1 MTKKGWYGIATI
13 IGLIIVAAAVWYFSS
28 YFNLETAQHIREYL
42 HNLMVNHYWQLSIGF
57 LIFYTAAISIG
68 LPAVIPL
75 TLLAGYLFGIVIG
88 FIYAEIAC
96 VVGSVISYTLMR
108 LIFVRWI
115 DGWYN
120 PKIEHV
126 KERIATQGAWYLL
139 MIQFLALF
147 PLFVINLLAA
157 LAHVPLITVIWTT
170 AVGSIPFLGVLVF
183 AGQRLGQISSVKE
196 LFSPPILIL
205 FGVLALMCLLPG
217 IIKRFTKPSSSS
229 EIK

>member
-1 MTKKGWYGIATI
+1 MTKKSFYAIATVV
-13 IGLIIVAAAVWYFSS
+13 GLVIVAALVWYFSS
-28 YFNLETAQHIREYL
+28 YFNLETIQQLREYL
-42 HNLMVNHYWQLSIGF
+42 HNLMLNHYWQLSIGF
-57 LIFYTAAISIG
+57 VIFFTAAVSIG

-96 VVGSVISYTLMR
+96 VVGSIISYLLMR

-120 PKIEHV
+120 PKIEHI

-147 PLFVINLLAA
+147 PLFVTNLLAA
-157 LAHVPLITVIWTT
+157 LARVPLVTLIWTT
-170 AVGSIPFLGVLVF
+170 AVGSIPFLAVLVI
-183 AGQRLGQISSVKE
+183 AGQKLGQISSVKE

-205 FGVLALMCLLPG
+205 FGVLAFMCLLPV
-217 IIKRFTKPSSSS
+217 IIKRFSKPSSPS
-229 EIK
+229 EVK